1 MNLHALQAGFMASL
15 HDADTPLPPG
25 LEARMAPGIAV
36 YRNNYRNALMD
47 AIRSTF
53 ERTRG
58 WVGDAAFD
66 AAAAHHL
73 VLSPPASWTLD
84 DAGRG
89 FARTAAALFAHD
101 PEVGDLAALEWA
113 MHRAFAAA
121 DAPVLDV
128 AAFRNATGSFGDD
141 DWAAMRLLAQPALRV
156 IDVRTDCVALW
167 QSLGDDT
174 RPDTPA
180 LLPRPHAAIV
190 WREGWQPV
198 CRLASCEEGDAL
210 RAIRNGVDYAGVC
223 AALADRFGA
232 QSAALEAGTM
242 LARWL
247 HAGLLSG
254 MAGAAR

>member
-1 MNLHALQAGFMASL
+1 MTLQALQAGFMASL
-15 HDADTPLPPG
+15 HDAGRPLPPG
-25 LEARMAPGIAV
+25 LDARMAPGIAV

-47 AIRSTF
+47 AMRSTF

-73 VLSPPASWTLD
+73 VLSPPSGWTLD

-89 FARTAAALFAHD
+89 FARTAAKLFAHD

-121 DAPVLDV
+121 DAAVLDV
-128 AAFRNATGSFGDD
+128 AAFQRASAGFDDD
-141 DWAAMRLLAQPALRV
+141 DWAAMRLVAQPVLRIV
-156 IDVRTDCVALW
+156 AVRTDCVALW
-167 QSLGDDT
+167 QALADGT
-174 RPDTPA
+174 RPATPA
-180 LLPRPHAAIV
+180 PLARAHAAIV
-190 WREGWQPV
+190 WREGWHPV
-198 CRLASCEEGDAL
+198 CRLASDEEGDAL
-210 RAIRNGVDYAGVC
+210 RAIRDGVDYAGVC
-223 AALADRFGA
+223 ERLAARRGA
-232 QSAALEAGTM
+232 EAAALEAGRM
-242 LARWL
+242 LAGWL